1 MYLNYKSV
9 KYPCSCRIGKT
20 MQYSGLPEDFPSP
33 VEGEVI
39 LCADDGF
46 VMREDKVEDYL
57 RQTFENG
64 VLTLT
69 NAPEPVGNNPY
80 PSDEPTMGERVA
92 ALEETSAQQG
102 EILNILLSGETE
114 EPA

>member
-20 MQYSGLPEDFPSP
+20 MQYSGLPEDFPAP

-57 RQTFENG
+57 RRKK
-64 VLTLT
+64 
-69 NAPEPVGNNPY
+69 AK
-80 PSDEPTMGERVA
+80 SDEKKHRN
-92 ALEETSAQQG
+92 SHKKRR
-102 EILNILLSGETE
+102 
-114 EPA
+114 